1 MKSLLL
7 LLLALFS
14 MTMMAQEVD
23 TIVVERQDT
32 VSVALDTIGWTQT
45 VAEPRTLYD
54 LPYST
59 TRRMHDWHRLARN
72 TTAFTL
78 AGVATLYI
86 LETLPEDATAWN
98 KKELRRMG
106 LFERW
111 RYHADRGPVW
121 DKDNPIFNYILHP
134 YGGAVYYM
142 SARSCGFNVLGSL
155 AYSAIVS
162 AVLWEYGIECFNE
175 VPSIQDLVIT
185 PLAGMLMGECF
196 YRVKRIIVAND
207 YHLFGSWFLGHLVA
221 WLVDPINEFVG
232 LITGNPCKNRRVT
245 MTPITQPRGL
255 SLSLTF

>member
-1 MKSLLL
+1 MNSLHRHIVSLVPPVPEQGGRFGSMKSLLL

-45 VAEPRTLYD
+45 IAEPRTLYD

-121 DKDNPIFNYILHP
+121 DKD
-134 YGGAVYYM
+134 GK
-142 SARSCGFNVLGSL
+142 
-155 AYSAIVS
+155 
-162 AVLWEYGIECFNE
+162 E
-175 VPSIQDLVIT
+175 IT
-185 PLAGMLMGECF
+185 
-196 YRVKRIIVAND
+196 I
-207 YHLFGSWFLGHLVA
+207 
-221 WLVDPINEFVG
+221 
-232 LITGNPCKNRRVT
+232 
-245 MTPITQPRGL
+245 
-255 SLSLTF
+255 